1 MLKTAAE
8 QRAIFRQA
16 GLVFRP
22 HPERAYGKLRRA
34 KGTAQESPQ
43 SVGVG
48 AVYGRCFEHREEGN
62 HRRGELSTAGRAGK
76 THGSKPSRR
85 ILSPRTPWSAR
96 GGLCGAQRGGG
107 GRLSLLTYR
116 RNSDR
121 RSGIPWMIPGATSFF
136 PVVEK
141 GEAQCL
147 FERAWP
153 VVFAISAH

>member
-62 HRRGELSTAGRAGK
+62 HRRGELSTAGRAEK
-76 THGSKPSRR
+76 THGS
-85 ILSPRTPWSAR
+85 SPPDEYYRQER
-96 GGLCGAQRGGG
+96 HGLQGVGGHGGVQ
-107 GRLSLLTYR
+107 LYYLYSKD
-116 RNSDR
+116 N
-121 RSGIPWMIPGATSFF
+121 MAATT
-136 PVVEK
+136 
-141 GEAQCL
+141 L
-147 FERAWP
+147 R
-153 VVFAISAH
+153 

>member
-1 MLKTAAE
+1 MFRVLKTAAE

-76 THGSKPSRR
+76 THGSKPMAFLKMSEAGH
-85 ILSPRTPWSAR
+85 SEHVRT
-96 GGLCGAQRGGG
+96 
-107 GRLSLLTYR
+107 
-116 RNSDR
+116 
-121 RSGIPWMIPGATSFF
+121 
-136 PVVEK
+136 E
-141 GEAQCL
+141 
-147 FERAWP
+147 
-153 VVFAISAH
+153 